1 MKISVVGGSLG
12 GLTAACLLRDSG
24 HDVSVYERSATRL
37 QQRGAGIGLLPPAYR
52 YLQTRAGVDLEDICL
67 RTSRIRYLDRGGDM
81 VYDKA
86 QSYLF
91 SSWNTVY
98 AATLE
103 HFGVNDYHLGSEMTA
118 FRQTMDSVSVSF
130 SDQRSVESDLLV
142 AADGIG
148 SFARSKLL
156 PSSKPEYSGYVALRG
171 VVPESRIPP
180 ASMDRLAD
188 AITYFVY
195 PNSHILVY
203 PIPDTGRRVTAGDR
217 LINFVWYRNYS
228 IGGEIDS
235 FMTDKNGRRRNF
247 SIPEG
252 FVSADSISVMKEM
265 ALRDLP
271 AILSDVVVE
280 TVEPFVQAIY
290 DIDIDQMAFGRVC
303 LIGDAAI
310 VARPHAAAG
319 TAKAAADGWALAEAL
334 DTHQSVTDALEAWQQ
349 SQLRRAKE
357 LLDRTR
363 RVGAKSQFLNTWD
376 PADPELVFGL
386 DQPGAPAI
394 PAASESVVPQSI
406 NKFS

>member
-1 MKISVVGGSLG
+1 
-12 GLTAACLLRDSG
+12 
-24 HDVSVYERSATRL
+24 
-37 QQRGAGIGLLPPAYR
+37 
-52 YLQTRAGVDLEDICL
+52 
-67 RTSRIRYLDRGGDM
+67 
-81 VYDKA
+81 
-86 QSYLF
+86 
-91 SSWNTVY
+91 
-98 AATLE
+98 
-103 HFGVNDYHLGSEMTA
+103 
-118 FRQTMDSVSVSF
+118 
-130 SDQRSVESDLLV
+130 
-142 AADGIG
+142 
-148 SFARSKLL
+148 
-156 PSSKPEYSGYVALRG
+156 
-171 VVPESRIPP
+171 
-180 ASMDRLAD
+180 
-188 AITYFVY
+188 
-195 PNSHILVY
+195 
-203 PIPDTGRRVTAGDR
+203 
-217 LINFVWYRNYS
+217 
-228 IGGEIDS
+228 
-235 FMTDKNGRRRNF
+235 
-247 SIPEG
+247 
-252 FVSADSISVMKEM
+252 MKEM

-303 LIGDAAI
+303 LIGDAGI

-349 SQLRRAKE
+349 SQLCRAKE